1 MGILGTPNDSSD
13 IAFDDLIVSTVAVP
27 VPVPES
33 EPLAMLGLV
42 TVIGFGT
49 GLRRKL
55 AKNSQKK

>member
-1 MGILGTPNDSSD
+1 LGILGTPNDSSD
-13 IAFDDLIVSTVAVP
+13 IAFDDLIVSTVA